1 MVIAIFIASCYHIF
15 ELLRNR
21 EASFGFVGK
30 DTWAFTTHHL
40 SPSPAQVAVKV
51 NLGVFK
57 VDDQA
62 LPSQRSPCRGDLA

>member
-1 MVIAIFIASCYHIF
+1 MVIAIFIASCYHVF

-30 DTWAFTTHHL
+30 DTWAFTTHPL
-40 SPSPAQVAVKV
+40 SPSPARVAVQM

-57 VDDQA
+57 VDDQV
-62 LPSQRSPCRGDLA
+62 LPSQRSPCLGGLA